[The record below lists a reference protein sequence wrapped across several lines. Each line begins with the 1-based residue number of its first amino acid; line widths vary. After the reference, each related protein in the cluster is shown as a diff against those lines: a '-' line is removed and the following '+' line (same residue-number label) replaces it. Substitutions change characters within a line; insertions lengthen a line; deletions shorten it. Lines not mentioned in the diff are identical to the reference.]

1 MMILSGRSNN
11 HLMNERSTHGI
22 GSRRIRLCSI
32 PCTNWQISWSNAPP
46 DLERTAIDSLILS
59 EDDRTWRTGQG
70 SEIPMIVR
78 KIWLKP
84 MNYQMMPREIQRN
97 SHITTWSD
105 RSGQQPVLLLREW
118 LYDWDRCPD
127 HTQGAYVNRN
137 YWNSSRSL
145 EKIFDRRIRIQVVL
159 LNDGD
164 PDPTPDGMF
173 IKRSIHYNNTIMKM
187 TDLKGRIRKIPN
199 RWTHHNPKPENG
211 WFRNRNWTVEERWD
225 RNRRYS

>member
-1 MMILSGRSNN
+1 
-11 HLMNERSTHGI
+11 
-22 GSRRIRLCSI
+22 
-32 PCTNWQISWSNAPP
+32 
-46 DLERTAIDSLILS
+46 
-59 EDDRTWRTGQG
+59 
-70 SEIPMIVR
+70 
-78 KIWLKP
+78 

-118 LYDWDRCPD
+118 LYDWNRWPD

-173 IKRSIHYNNTIMKM
+173 IKRSIHYNNTIMKI

-225 RNRRYS
+225 RNRDTHNPETVDRQKSILEKVLWLDCFKSWSFLVKYNCRKWDHPPSWIGSCTRKAQTENDFWQVVTTNLKHITMKNRDAMEGPGV

>member
-1 MMILSGRSNN
+1 
-11 HLMNERSTHGI
+11 
-22 GSRRIRLCSI
+22 
-32 PCTNWQISWSNAPP
+32 
-46 DLERTAIDSLILS
+46 
-59 EDDRTWRTGQG
+59 
-70 SEIPMIVR
+70 
-78 KIWLKP
+78 

-173 IKRSIHYNNTIMKM
+173 IKRSIHYNNTIMKI

-225 RNRRYS
+225 RNRDTHNPETVDRQKSILEKVLWLDCFKSWSFLVKYNCRKWDHPPSWIGSCTRKAQTENDFWQVVTTNLKHITMKNRDAMEGPGV